1 MSKLRIFLTDDHT
14 ILRNGVKLLINQQA
28 DMEVVGEAD
37 DGGGTLSQV
46 NECEPDVVV
55 MDISMPGLG
64 GAQTTERLKRT
75 RSQTKV
81 LVLTAFE
88 DKSYLRQLLAAG
100 ASGYLLKRGA
110 VNELIHAIRIVA
122 SGGVYID
129 PTLASKLVNGF
140 VRQGPAGGASGSDS
154 ALSERESD
162 VLRLIARGLTYKE
175 VAARLGIS
183 VKTVE
188 TYKAR
193 LMEKLELRSRA
204 DIIRYAVQRGWLQDD

>member
-1 MSKLRIFLTDDHT
+1 MSKLRIVLADDHT
-14 ILRNGVKLLINQQA
+14 IVREGVKSLINQQL

-37 DGGGTLSQV
+37 DGDGVLRRV
-46 NECEPDVVV
+46 KECEPDLVV
-55 MDISMPGLG
+55 MDISMPGLN
-64 GAQTTERLKRT
+64 GAQATERLRHT
-75 RSQTKV
+75 LPAPKV

-100 ASGYLLKRGA
+100 ASGYLLKRA
-110 VNELIHAIRIVA
+110 AANELVHAIRTVA

-129 PTLASKLVNGF
+129 PTLAGKVVNGF
-140 VRQGPAGGASGSDS
+140 VRQRAGDGTQAPES
-154 ALSERESD
+154 ALSEREAD
-162 VLRLIARGLTYKE
+162 VLRLLARGLTYKE
-175 VAARLGIS
+175 VAAQLGIG

-204 DIIRYAVQRGWLQDD
+204 EIIRYAVRQGWLQDD